1 MNPTVTLLL
10 VLVLLPIVTL
20 LATRLGVRQETS
32 VLTRSLMALRDEMVA
47 ARTEAKMDSER
58 NWNFIRTVNQNVL
71 KLDER
76 VRALENEWSD
86 GK

>member
-47 ARTEAKMDSER
+47 ARTEAKMDAER
-58 NWNFIRTVNQNVL
+58 NWNFIRTVNANVL
-71 KLDER
+71 RLDER
-76 VRALENEWSD
+76 VKALEAEWSD